1 MAEVTADELVYET
14 TASAVQEKRKLR
26 RHFGRFDMFFFLI
39 CTVVTLDTVGAVA
52 ANGAQGFT
60 WLIFLGIFFLLPY
73 ALSIAELGSAFPQ
86 EGGPYV
92 WTRLAFGRPLAA
104 VNSVIYWISN
114 PIWVGGTLTIVS
126 FAALQEFFGFDGGD
140 WKYVYALVFIWFV
153 IGAAIVSLQYG
164 KWVPTA
170 GAWARG
176 VLLVLFAATV
186 IAYAAKHG
194 AHGFGGH
201 AFLPTYALFIAVVPV
216 LIFNYAGMEVPSAA
230 SEEMT
235 NPQRDVPFSVLWSG
249 TATVLAYAIPILL
262 ILIVLPVNQ
271 VTGLTG
277 FLDAIKATFTI
288 YGGHVAS
295 DGTATLTGAGLVMG
309 RIVAVIFIFALA
321 SAGATWIMGSDRT
334 EAIASV
340 DGGGPRFLG
349 RFSSRFGTP
358 VVMNVCSGLVAT
370 VLMIAA
376 FQITGGNSSRY
387 FEAVLGL
394 TISTTTVSYLFIFP
408 ALAKLRYSRPDVKRP
423 YRVPGGM
430 AGVWVCTILP
440 TLWALVATVFL
451 LWPGLG
457 VNWFG
462 AGGNP
467 NDSLASLSFSG
478 ERLEYELSQFVPLA
492 IVVLIGVVFY
502 FLGGGTRRDE
512 VEEPIAPA
520 ISPAG
525 ALVGTPTGDG
535 VRAGGGSGVAA
546 ESGPEV
552 RDDDA
557 SARASDGA
565 AVGDGAATSDGAAV
579 GDGAAGSDGA
589 AVGDAAAASDGAA
602 VGDDGASAL
611 AEGDAPVGDSASA
624 PTGDSS

>member
-1 MAEVTADELVYET
+1 VAEVTAGELVYET
-14 TASAVQEKRKLR
+14 TASAVQEKKKLR

-126 FAALQEFFGFDGGD
+126 FAAAQEFFGFDGGD
-140 WKYVYALVFIWFV
+140 WKYVYALAFIWFV

-176 VLLVLFAATV
+176 VLLVFFAVTV
-186 IAYAAKHG
+186 IAYAAKNG
-194 AHGFGGH
+194 VHGFGGH
-201 AFLPTYALFIAVVPV
+201 EFLPTYALFVAVVPV

-249 TATVLAYAIPILL
+249 TATMFAYAIPILL
-262 ILIVLPVNQ
+262 ILIVLPVSQ

-277 FLDAIKATFTI
+277 FLDAIKATFTV

-295 DGTATLTGAGLVMG
+295 DGTATLTGAGLILG
-309 RIVAVIFIFALA
+309 RIVAVVFIFALA
-321 SAGATWIMGSDRT
+321 AAGTTWIMGSDRT

-340 DGGGPRFLG
+340 DGGGPRILG

-358 VVMNVCSGLVAT
+358 AVMNVVSGVVAT
-370 VLMIAA
+370 ILMVAA

-430 AGVWVCTILP
+430 AGVWICTILP
-440 TLWALVATVFL
+440 TLWALIATVFL

-467 NDSLASLSFSG
+467 NDSLANLSFSG

-520 ISPAG
+520 LSPAG
-525 ALVGTPTGDG
+525 ALVGTPAGDG
-535 VRAGGGSGVAA
+535 VPAAGGGSGAGA
-546 ESGPEV
+546 GAGPEAS
-552 RDDDA
+552 DDVG
-557 SARASDGA
+557 ARA
-565 AVGDGAATSDGAAV
+565 
-579 GDGAAGSDGA
+579 
-589 AVGDAAAASDGAA
+589 
-602 VGDDGASAL
+602 
-611 AEGDAPVGDSASA
+611 GDSAGGGDSA
-624 PTGDSS
+624 PAGESP